1 MGGRRQF
8 ARRLVE
14 ADVTVAANAEQ
25 LESDPTR
32 PLNRGLVTIALGLEI
47 VRRAV
52 DALNRRK
59 MWLDYVDPEV
69 EWIAAPHSLLASE
82 ESRGY
87 DGIRRF

>member
-32 PLNRGLVTIALGLEI
+32 PLDRGLVTIALGLE
-47 VRRAV
+47 VVGRAV
-52 DALNRRK
+52 ESVKALAWSPTCSIRCSRMNR
-59 MWLDYVDPEV
+59 
-69 EWIAAPHSLLASE
+69 
-82 ESRGY
+82 
-87 DGIRRF
+87 